1 MTTRVSPHSKNP
13 LHLLIS
19 EKLSEQILEGKYLP
33 GEQLPSE
40 HQLML
45 QFDVSRITV
54 RRAIANLA
62 NQGLVVSYRGK
73 GVFVKDHQKVT
84 RSLSNPLIFFDE
96 DMARQ
101 GVTAS
106 IHSLSFEPLAPS
118 YRVCHELKLSA
129 DTPLVYCQKKIIL
142 TDQIPVALD
151 ITYIRF
157 DLAETFATQLQS
169 SLIYPTLDSNGVS
182 VERVETLLE
191 CTHATYEVSEHLD
204 IPLGAPLLVNRYVAY
219 TVNQQPVICG
229 ETLSRADR
237 LCYSVVLTKNE
248 TPSHP
253 VKHLIKKGT
262 KR

>member
-1 MTTRVSPHSKNP
+1 MAPRVSAHPKTF
-13 LHLLIS
+13 LHLTIS
-19 EKLSEQILEGKYLP
+19 ERLSEQILNGQYLP

-45 QFDVSRITV
+45 QFEVSRITV
-54 RRAIANLA
+54 RRAIANLV
-62 NQGLVVSYRGK
+62 NQGLVITYKGK
-73 GVFVKDHQKVT
+73 GVFVKERRKVT
-84 RSLSNPLIFFDE
+84 RSLCNPLIFFDE

-101 GVTAS
+101 GVGAS
-106 IHSLSFEPLAPS
+106 IHSLSLERLTPS
-118 YRVCHELKLSA
+118 YRVRHQLNLSA
-129 DTPLVYCQKKIIL
+129 DTPFVYCQKKVIL

-157 DLAETFATQLQS
+157 DLGEAFATQLQS

-182 VERVETLLE
+182 IEQVETLIE
-191 CTHATYEVSEHLD
+191 CTHATHEVSEHLD

-237 LCYSVVLTKNE
+237 LCYSVVLTKNG
-248 TPSHP
+248 TPSNPRNWLH
-253 VKHLIKKGT
+253 KKP
-262 KR
+262 